1 MGQIIQVNSIKR
13 LKWLLPGLWGGLLWC
28 VPANAAQL
36 ESWRFDQSQNQLQ
49 FTTDQAVSPRVQL
62 IPDPTRLVVDL
73 PGIVLSR
80 PTVNQNV
87 GVTVRSVRV
96 GQFDSQTA
104 RIVVELAPGYMVD
117 PAQVKV
123 QGDSPTNW
131 SIQLP
136 EPQPWEPGSTLS
148 PSQPEPLSSSNTS
161 TSIQTIEPESSA
173 QEDADTSGVTTVT
186 TAEPLITAAKTEN
199 PEVKTD
205 TTVIAANLTAIR
217 DLVVTQD
224 GFFLKTTGANPDV
237 KIRNSRDNRTVSL
250 EVKNAAFT
258 EELRQKIF
266 STTYHGVESITLQD
280 GPKARMVSITL
291 KVDPASRGWRASV
304 SRGIILSPK
313 RRIASS
319 QRPRST
325 TSLVPRPQRQRP
337 TYSSDRGGLSTIN
350 SIDLG
355 GNQLLIRASGRL
367 SYTQGWEGSTYRVT
381 IRGAQL
387 AQGIRTPQVGYGS
400 YLSNIR
406 VLQQN
411 PTTVTI
417 LASPASGVR
426 VRGVQQIDNQSL
438 LVQLARAGETA
449 PIPRTIGRPPVSQS
463 TPPLPRV
470 QGQPVVIIDPGHGG
484 KDPGAIGI
492 GGLRETDVVLDIS
505 KQVTSILQQSG
516 VAVRMTRNN
525 ETFVSLQGRV
535 DYAEQARA
543 DLFVSIHANAISMS
557 RPDVNG
563 LETYH
568 APGARAGSV
577 LARTIHNT
585 ILRNI
590 SMGSRGVRAARFYV
604 IRKSSMPAVL
614 VETGFLTGRD
624 DNPRLQNPAW
634 RSRMAQSIAQGI
646 LNYLAGRYN

>member
-13 LKWLLPGLWGGLLWC
+13 RAWLLPVWGGLLWC
-28 VPANAAQL
+28 VPVDAAQL

-96 GQFDSQTA
+96 GQFDNQTA
-104 RIVVELAPGYMVD
+104 RIVVELAPGYVVD

-136 EPQPWEPGSTLS
+136 EPQPWEPGSTLL
-148 PSQPEPLSSSNTS
+148 PNQPEPLSSSNPS
-161 TSIQTIEPESSA
+161 TVIKTIEPKSSV
-173 QEDADTSGVTTVT
+173 QEDADTEDRTTVT
-186 TAEPLITAAKTEN
+186 TAAPLITATKTEN
-199 PEVKTD
+199 PDVKTD
-205 TTVIAANLTAIR
+205 ATVIAANLTAIR

-250 EVKNAAFT
+250 EVSNAAFT
-258 EELRQKIF
+258 EELRQKVF

-319 QRPRST
+319 QLPRST
-325 TSLVPRPQRQRP
+325 TSLVPRTQPQRP
-337 TYSSDRGGLSTIN
+337 TYAADRGGLATIN

-406 VLQQN
+406 VLQQD

-426 VRGVQQIDNQSL
+426 VRGVQQLDTQSL

-449 PIPRTIGRPPVSQS
+449 PIPRTIGSSSISQS
-463 TPPLPRV
+463 PSTPLPRV
-470 QGQPVVIIDPGHGG
+470 QGQPVVMIDPGHGG

-492 GGLRETDVVLDIS
+492 GGLRETDVVLEMS
-505 KQVTSILQQSG
+505 TQVAQLLQQAG
-516 VAVRMTRNN
+516 VAVRMTRRD

-535 DYAEQARA
+535 DYAESARA
-543 DLFVSIHANAISMS
+543 NLFVSIHANAISLS
-557 RPDVNG
+557 RPDING
-563 LETYH
+563 LETFH
-568 APGARAGSV
+568 APGASAGSV

-590 SMGSRGVRAARFYV
+590 SMGSRGVKAARFYV
-604 IRKSSMPAVL
+604 IRKSSMPSVL
-614 VETGFLTGRD
+614 VETGFLTGAE
-624 DNPRLQNPAW
+624 DNARLRNPAW